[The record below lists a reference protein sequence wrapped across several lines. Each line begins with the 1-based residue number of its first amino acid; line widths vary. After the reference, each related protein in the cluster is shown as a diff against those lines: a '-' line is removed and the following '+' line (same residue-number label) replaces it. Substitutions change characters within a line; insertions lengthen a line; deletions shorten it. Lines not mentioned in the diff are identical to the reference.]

1 MHLNV
6 KIYVLSCIAF
16 AASTCIAAGATMP
29 GVIDATY
36 GGLPL
41 SPPTPRV
48 VFICHGCKYRSE
60 LVLTANDHAKLAQ
73 ILAAGRS
80 SPAAERTAVGAA
92 GA

>member
-29 GVIDATY
+29 GVIDAIY

-41 SPPTPRV
+41 SPPTPSV
-48 VFICHGCKYRSE
+48 VFICHGFGCKYRSE
-60 LVLTANDHAKLAQ
+60 YWF
-73 ILAAGRS
+73 
-80 SPAAERTAVGAA
+80 
-92 GA
+92 